1 MLADW
6 QALVSDSKDPR
17 PVRAASAARVR
28 FPRVG
33 AAWRILAGVAPIA
46 LATPVLA
53 DATVPQGPGPSSEKP
68 IPCANART
76 EGLETMVTGG
86 VIAMSRAP
94 QAPKLVSPE
103 KGKQKQ
109 KEKEKAS
116 KSGEKWQLEGVNLH
130 VSAEGIRVH
139 PHGPDEPCRSTR
151 RG

>member
-86 VIAMSRAP
+86 VIAMSRP
-94 QAPKLVSPE
+94 PEVPTIKPKE

-109 KEKEKAS
+109 KEKAT
-116 KSGEKWQLEGVNLH
+116 KSDGKWQLEGVNLH